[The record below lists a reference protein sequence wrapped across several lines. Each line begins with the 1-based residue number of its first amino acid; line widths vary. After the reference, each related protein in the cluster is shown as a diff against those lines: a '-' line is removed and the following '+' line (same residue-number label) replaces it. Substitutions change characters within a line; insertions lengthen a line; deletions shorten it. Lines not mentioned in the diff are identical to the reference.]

1 MPLDLNLDLDSKPKP
16 LPRTLAPA
24 TSDAASL
31 ELNLQSSRSERMPD
45 MIDRHREGCFE
56 QKALASTR
64 NALAPPRNGSRNG
77 SPRPVPKVEEW
88 QLLGRDGEVME
99 MGGKHL
105 PWTERIPRM
114 IYKNAVVP
122 TAADPL
128 ADPLAGDE
136 EYDRVEDWEGEEEEE
151 EEEEGALAGEE
162 WDGKL

>member
-1 MPLDLNLDLDSKPKP
+1 
-16 LPRTLAPA
+16 
-24 TSDAASL
+24 
-31 ELNLQSSRSERMPD
+31 
-45 MIDRHREGCFE
+45 
-56 QKALASTR
+56 
-64 NALAPPRNGSRNG
+64 
-77 SPRPVPKVEEW
+77 
-88 QLLGRDGEVME
+88 

-122 TAADPL
+122 TAADAL